1 MNAKSQIALVT
12 GGACGI
18 GEAICRVLTKAGHTV
33 IVTDINTDNAQA
45 LAKQLNG
52 HAYEMDVTCPASVNA
67 ACEKIN
73 QEVGTPTIV
82 VNNAGW
88 DNLMPFLETDEDF
101 QNKVIAIN
109 YTGPVRVCRAFL
121 PGMIKAGGGRIINIA
136 SDAGRIGSALEAIYS
151 GTKGGLIA
159 FSKTLAREFA
169 RNQITVNC
177 VCPGITDTPLIKEIT
192 ATNELAGRGIASIE
206 KNVPLGRM
214 GQPEDIANAV
224 AYLASEGAAYVT
236 GQTLSVSGDRRVRWL
251 R

>member
-1 MNAKSQIALVT
+1 MNSKSQIALVT
-12 GGACGI
+12 GGARGI
-18 GEAICRVLTKAGHTV
+18 GEAICRVLTEAGHRV
-33 IVTDINTDNAQA
+33 IVTDINTDNARA
-45 LAKQLNG
+45 LAKELNG
-52 HAYEMDVTCPASVNA
+52 HACEMDVTCPDSVNA

-73 QEVGTPTIV
+73 REIGSPTIV

-121 PGMIKAGGGRIINIA
+121 PGMMEAGGGRVINIA

-177 VCPGITDTPLIKEIT
+177 VCPGITNTPLIKEIT

-236 GQTLSVSGDRRVRWL
+236 GQTLSVSGGISMAG
-251 R
+251 

>member
-1 MNAKSQIALVT
+1 MNSKSQIALVT
-12 GGACGI
+12 GGGRGI
-18 GEAICRVLTKAGHTV
+18 GEAICRVLAKAGHTV
-33 IVTDINTDNAQA
+33 VVTDINADSARA
-45 LAKQLNG
+45 LGKELSG
-52 HAYEMDVTCPASVNA
+52 HAYEMDVTSADSVNA
-67 ACEKIN
+67 ACEQIN
-73 QEVGTPTIV
+73 QEVGAPTIV

-88 DNLMPFLETDEDF
+88 DNLMPFLDTDEAF

-121 PGMIKAGGGRIINIA
+121 PGMVKAGGGRVINIA

-169 RNQITVNC
+169 RHQITVNT
-177 VCPGITDTPLIKEIT
+177 VCPGITNTPLIQEIT

-206 KNVPLGRM
+206 KSVPLQRM

-236 GQTLSVSGDRRVRWL
+236 GQTLSVSGGISMAG
-251 R
+251 

>member
-1 MNAKSQIALVT
+1 MNANAQIALVT
-12 GGACGI
+12 GGARGI
-18 GEAICRVLTKAGHTV
+18 GEAICRVLAAAGHTV
-33 IVTDINTDNAQA
+33 IVTDINTGSAEA
-45 LAKQLNG
+45 LAAELQG
-52 HAYEMDVTCPASVNA
+52 HAYEMDVTRPQSVDA

-73 QEVGTPTIV
+73 RELGAPTIV

-88 DNLMPFLETDEDF
+88 DNLMPFLETDEEF

-121 PGMIKAGGGRIINIA
+121 PGMIAAGRGRIINIA

-177 VCPGITDTPLIKEIT
+177 VCPGVTNTPLIKEIT
-192 ATNELAGRGIASIE
+192 ATNPLASRGIASLERSI
-206 KNVPLGRM
+206 PLGRI

-224 AYLASEGAAYVT
+224 AYLASAGAAYVT
-236 GQTLSVSGDRRVRWL
+236 GQTLSVSGGISMAG
-251 R
+251 

>member
-12 GGACGI
+12 GGARGI

-236 GQTLSVSGDRRVRWL
+236 GQTLSVSGGISMAG
-251 R
+251 

>member
-12 GGACGI
+12 GGARGI
-18 GEAICRVLTKAGHTV
+18 GEAIFRVLTKAGHTV

-236 GQTLSVSGDRRVRWL
+236 GQTLSVSGGISMAG
-251 R
+251 

>member
-1 MNAKSQIALVT
+1 MNAKEHLALVT
-12 GGACGI
+12 GGARGI
-18 GEAICRVLTKAGHTV
+18 GEAICKVLAAAGHTV
-33 IVTDINTDNAQA
+33 IVTDINTGKAEA
-45 LAKQLNG
+45 LATELKG
-52 HAYEMDVTCPASVNA
+52 HAYEMDVTCPDSVNT
-67 ACEKIN
+67 ACKKIN
-73 QEVGTPTIV
+73 EAVGAPTIV

-88 DNLMPFLETDEDF
+88 DNLMPFLETDEEF

-121 PGMIKAGGGRIINIA
+121 PGMIKAGGGRVINIA

-159 FSKTLAREFA
+159 FSKSLAREFA

-177 VCPGITDTPLIKEIT
+177 VCPGITNTPLIKEIT

-206 KNVPLGRM
+206 RSVPLGRM

-224 AYLASEGAAYVT
+224 AYLASAGAAYVT
-236 GQTLSVSGDRRVRWL
+236 GQTLSVSGGISMAG
-251 R
+251 